1 MPETSICETAYC
13 DKSGM
18 RINLPVHNA
27 RLRLWAMASKSLC
40 KILLYIVYK
49 VMFEIEDNGDEQAVG
64 DNLRTSK

>member
-1 MPETSICETAYC
+1 
-13 DKSGM
+13 M

-64 DNLRTSK
+64 DSLRTSK